1 MTSMRNNLRVLF
13 LTVLGALVVSGP
25 TAQRLRADD
34 APAKKPSGDAIRV
47 ACVGDSIT
55 FGAGIPDREHNSY
68 PAQLQKLLGDGYQVR
83 NFGVSGATLLKNGD
97 KPYWKEKAFEEAKEF
112 KPNVVIIK
120 LGTNDS
126 KPQNWSHKDEFLA
139 DARDLIAAFADL
151 DSKPKVYVCRP
162 VPAFPGNFGI
172 RDQVIHEEVI
182 PLLDE
187 AAKAKGAKVID
198 LYKALGE
205 HANLFPDKV
214 HPNAE
219 GAKLIAEAIA
229 MTLVE
234 KKEAAPAK

>member
-1 MTSMRNNLRVLF
+1 MNTMRSKLAVFTVAAFSF
-13 LTVLGALVVSGP
+13 LAFNCLAT
-25 TAQRLRADD
+25 QRLRADD
-34 APAKKPSGDAIRV
+34 APAKKAVGDVVRV

-55 FGAGIPDREHNSY
+55 YGAVIADREHNSY

-97 KPYWKEKAFEEAKEF
+97 KPYWKEKAFDEAKEF
-112 KPNVVIIK
+112 KPKVVIIK

-139 DARDLIAAFADL
+139 DAKDLIAAFAAL
-151 DSKPKVYVCRP
+151 ESKPTIYVCRP

-172 RDQVIHEEVI
+172 SDQVIHEEVI

-187 AAKAKGAKVID
+187 AAKAKDAKVID
-198 LYKALGE
+198 LYKALSE
-205 HANLFPDKV
+205 HAKLFPDKV
-214 HPNAE
+214 HPDAE
-219 GAKLIAEAIA
+219 GAKLMAEAIA